1 LFIFGL
7 YVKIAN
13 QNTAM
18 NISKIEWNGFEAVV
32 MEAAGWEALM
42 IPSLGANMVKLVN
55 KEKKL
60 NILRTPKTDEL
71 EFFASRP
78 QLFGLPLLF
87 PPNRIEDGT
96 YTHNGKTYNYPITIP
111 DQNNHHHGTIKS
123 QPFTVTKT
131 NIGADYVEVEASF
144 FSNIVNDA
152 VYSYFPHQF
161 ECRMYF
167 KLSAC
172 GLEHKVTFINESDT
186 DMPLGVGYHTPI
198 MIPFVEGA
206 SADHYK
212 LWMSVGEKWEV
223 NNRTLPTGT
232 LLPLNETEQQLR
244 TTGLKPTGS
253 AIEWPMTAQP
263 IEVDGKPFNGAVIK
277 DEANGVT
284 VYYEVD
290 DQYKHWT
297 FWNNGGTV
305 DWACP
310 EPQTWAINA
319 PNLDLPDEVTGFQ
332 TVAPGK
338 SWSAVSKIY
347 VK

>member
-1 LFIFGL
+1 
-7 YVKIAN
+7 
-13 QNTAM
+13 
-18 NISKIEWNGFEAVV
+18 

-42 IPSLGANMVKLVN
+42 IPAMGANMVKLVN

-71 EFFASRP
+71 EFFAGRP

-96 YTHNGKTYNYPITIP
+96 YTYNGKTYQFPITIP
-111 DQNNHHHGTIKS
+111 DQNNFHHGIIKS
-123 QPFTVTKT
+123 LPFAVTMT
-131 NIGADYVEVEASF
+131 NVAADYVEVEASY
-144 FSNIVNDA
+144 FSNLFNDDF
-152 VYSYFPHQF
+152 YKMFPHEF
-161 ECRMYF
+161 VCRMYF
-167 KLSAC
+167 KLSAA
-172 GLEHKVTFINESDT
+172 GLEHKVSFENLSDSE
-186 DMPLGVGYHTPI
+186 MPLGVGYHTPI
-198 MIPFVEGA
+198 MIPFVEGGN
-206 SADHYK
+206 ADNYK

-223 NNRTLPTGT
+223 NNRTLPTGN
-232 LLPLNETEQQLR
+232 LLPLNETEMQLR
-244 TTGLKPTGS
+244 TTGLKPTGT
-253 AIEWPMTAQP
+253 AIEWPMTAKA
-263 IEVDGKPFNGAVIK
+263 IEVDGKPYNGAVIK

-284 VYYEVD
+284 VCYEVGPE
-290 DQYKHWT
+290 YKHWT

-319 PNLDLPDEVTGFQ
+319 PNLKLPSEVTGFQ

-338 SWSAVSKIY
+338 TWSAVSKIY